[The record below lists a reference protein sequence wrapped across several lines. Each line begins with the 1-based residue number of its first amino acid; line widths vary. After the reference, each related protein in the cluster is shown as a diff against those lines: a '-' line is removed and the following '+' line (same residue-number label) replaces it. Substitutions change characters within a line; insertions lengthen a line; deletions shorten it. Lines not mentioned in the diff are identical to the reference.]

1 MIPSWLAISLVFG
14 SVGVLL
20 IIIDQSFENR
30 RSIPQA
36 YKYPHVYS
44 KKVCELSISAEIN
57 DYGENNVECLV
68 HCEVSNNCGVS
79 LTNLNLYVG
88 ANALTVGD
96 NRVWNQTDVYLGNW
110 PNGYKRIID
119 IPLSVPS
126 GTITSFTAL
135 LSGNEIENLIVS
147 TEAVNT

>member
-1 MIPSWLAISLVFG
+1 MIASWLTISLVFG

-20 IIIDQSFENR
+20 IIIDQVFENR
-30 RSIPQA
+30 RSITQV
-36 YKYPHVYS
+36 YTDPHVYS

-57 DYGENNVECLV
+57 NYGENNVECLV
-68 HCEVSNNCGVS
+68 HCEISNNCGVS

-96 NRVWNQTDVYLGNW
+96 NQVWNQTDVYLGDW
-110 PNGYKRIID
+110 PNGSKRIVD